1 MKNLLFSAVVCL
13 IGGSFFAQT
22 KLNLESANE
31 ITAWVT
37 THKFKT
43 DESFGYMLAVETLNQ
58 SPVLVFSHNTGNR
71 KEFTNLTYTTG
82 ATSAMVTAQGEG
94 NNSIDVMVLENG
106 DLMLAGMVFKAEE

>member
-1 MKNLLFSAVVCL
+1 MKKLLLC
-13 IGGSFFAQT
+13 FFVAFISISLNAQT
-22 KLNLESANE
+22 KLDLESTAE

-43 DESFGYMLAVETLNQ
+43 DESFGYTLAVETINQ
-58 SPVLVFSHNTGNR
+58 IPVLVFSHHTGNK
-71 KEFTNLTYTTG
+71 KEFTNLTYTSG

-106 DLMLAGMVFKAEE
+106 DLMLAGMVFKVEE